1 MIPVMI
7 VPTLNRGDLLQS
19 MLDSIDYPIQ
29 HLLILD
35 NGNQGREW
43 FVPNMVR
50 NVHLV
55 DLPSNLGVAG
65 AWNLGI
71 KLFPHADRWL
81 FASDDV
87 VFEPGGLERLFEDS
101 SADHVVLSSA
111 WPHWETFVV
120 GENVVRRIG
129 LFDEAIYPANFEDD
143 DYLRR
148 CGYYGIDVQYSDF
161 AHSHVQ
167 QGTVFSPEFD
177 DKNRATYPNNE
188 VYFAGK
194 IERSDFTEGGWKL
207 DRRRENDWGV

>member
-7 VPTLNRGDLLQS
+7 VPTLNRGDLLQP
-19 MLDSIDYPIQ
+19 MLDSIDYPVQ

-35 NGNQGREW
+35 NGNQGIEW

-71 KLFPHADRWL
+71 KLFPHADRWM

-87 VFEPGGLERLFEDS
+87 VFEPGGLEQLFEDS
-101 SADHVVLSSA
+101 SAGHVVLSSA

-143 DYLRR
+143 DYLHR
-148 CGYYGIDVQYSDF
+148 CAYYGIDVQYSGF

-167 QGTVFSPEFD
+167 QGTVFSEEFKG
-177 DKNRATYPNNE
+177 KNQVTYPLNE
-188 VYFAGK
+188 AYFLDKVA
-194 IERSDFTEGGWKL
+194 RSDFSEGGWKL
-207 DRRRENDWGV
+207 DRRRTNSWD

>member
-19 MLDSIDYPIQ
+19 MLDSIDYPVQ
-29 HLLILD
+29 HLLIID
-35 NGNQGREW
+35 NGMQGGEW
-43 FVPNMVR
+43 FVPNPVR
-50 NVHLV
+50 NVHLI
-55 DLPSNLGVAG
+55 DMPSNLGVAG

-101 SADHVVLSSA
+101 SAGHVVLSSA
-111 WPHWETFVV
+111 WPHWESFIV

-129 LFDEAIYPANFEDD
+129 LFDEGIYPANFEDD

-148 CGYYGIDVQYSDF
+148 CAYYGIDVQYSDF

-167 QGTVFSPEFD
+167 QGTVFSPEFA
-177 DKNRATYPNNE
+177 DKNKVTYPLNE
-188 VYFAGK
+188 SYFGRK
-194 IERSDFTEGGWKL
+194 IAESDFTEGGWKL
-207 DRRRENDWGV
+207 DRRRTNSWD